1 MGLNVGLIT
10 TWAQRCGI
18 ASYSANLANAL
29 AKQDVNVYI
38 IRIPRFGYKDP
49 AVFQNIVDSIPL
61 DKIDLISCQHE
72 YGLYSGLDRGLFSSL
87 KRLGKPLV
95 TTLHAV
101 GNYDVDNLIL
111 EASDRVIVH
120 NDYCHK
126 RLWYNKKATVIPHGM
141 TPMLTPPP
149 PKEECKKRVGIQ
161 PNTQIVGYLGF
172 ISSYKG
178 LETLIEAMTKI
189 PNVGLLI
196 GGGWFIE
203 AEPQYIVD
211 LKEKSLNKLPNRVQ
225 WLGFIPDEDL
235 NMVYGA
241 MDIIVYPS
249 ITMTESGALLTALSY
264 GKAVITRNLPPTRE
278 KAKHGALMLFNNAD
292 DLARK
297 IKHLLKDNDH
307 RLILE
312 EGAKKYSQE
321 NSWANIALRHIQL
334 YQEVLSL
341 RSEGDLP
348 KTQ

>member
-1 MGLNVGLIT
+1 MGLNIGLIT

-38 IRIPRFGYKDP
+38 IRIPRFGHKDP
-49 AVFQNIVDSIPL
+49 AVFQNIIDSIPL
-61 DKIDLISCQHE
+61 DKIDLIHCEHE
-72 YGLYSGLDRGLFSSL
+72 YGLYSGIDRGFFPSL

-101 GNYDVDNLIL
+101 GYYDLDNIIF

-141 TPMLTPPP
+141 TPILAPPP
-149 PKEECKKRVGIQ
+149 PKIECKKRVGIQ
-161 PNTQIVGYLGF
+161 PNTPIVGYLGF

-178 LETLIEAMTKI
+178 LETLIEAMTKV

-211 LKEKSLNKLPNRVQ
+211 LKEMSLRKLPNRVQ
-225 WLGFIPDEDL
+225 WLGFIPDDDM
-235 NMVYGA
+235 NMAYAA

-249 ITMTESGALLTALSY
+249 ITMTESGALLTALGY

-278 KAKHGALMLFNNAD
+278 KAKQGALMLFNTAD

-297 IKHLLKDNDH
+297 IKFLLKHNDR
-307 RLILE
+307 RLMLE
-312 EGAKKYSQE
+312 EVAKKYSQE
-321 NSWANIALRHIQL
+321 NSWTNVTRKHIELYENILTK
-334 YQEVLSL
+334 
-341 RSEGDLP
+341 RSA
-348 KTQ
+348 